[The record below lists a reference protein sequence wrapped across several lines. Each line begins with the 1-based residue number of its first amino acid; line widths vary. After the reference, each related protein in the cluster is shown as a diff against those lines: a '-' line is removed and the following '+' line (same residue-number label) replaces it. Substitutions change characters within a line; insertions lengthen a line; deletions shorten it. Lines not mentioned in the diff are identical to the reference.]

1 MLAISGRSVTMRSS
15 FFGME
20 IMRRSLQAQRVG
32 LEVTSHNIA
41 NANTPGYSRQV
52 VNLRASSPFPYPT
65 ANYNG
70 TGQLGTGVDVSEVK
84 RMRND
89 FVEAQIRKETQSL
102 GYWNTV
108 GRNIWQVE
116 MIINEP
122 SENGLSASLQRYWE
136 SWQMLAGEAED
147 GGHRAPVAQRAN
159 ELAATFRH
167 TRDQLV
173 SLKKDTDDSI
183 GVKAEQINGLARELA
198 AVNKQIS
205 RVDLMGQEPNDL
217 LDRRD
222 QILRDLSNI
231 TNISV
236 IDGRQQTVTVQINGT
251 SLVDFDTVNEIEI
264 IKPKSNDEV
273 TRLVWSKGKAPV
285 TFNGGEI
292 KGLIETRDGLLTQNI
307 KNLDTMAKALIDATN
322 AIHRVGFGLDNSTG
336 LSFFDADSTD
346 ASNIKVAE
354 AILQNPSKIAASTK
368 ANAPGNGDNAL
379 AIAEILNKPILNG
392 NTTTIN
398 AYLDGMVAKL
408 GVQGQ
413 EASRTIDN
421 QETLVHYLNI
431 EQNQYT
437 SVSLDE
443 EMANMMKY
451 QHAYNAAARMVSTL
465 DDALDTIISRMGI
478 VGR

>member
-1 MLAISGRSVTMRSS
+1 M
-15 FFGME
+15 
-20 IMRRSLQAQRVG
+20 
-32 LEVTSHNIA
+32 
-41 NANTPGYSRQV
+41 
-52 VNLRASSPFPYPT
+52 
-65 ANYNG
+65 
-70 TGQLGTGVDVSEVK
+70 D
-84 RMRND
+84 
-89 FVEAQIRKETQSL
+89 
-102 GYWNTV
+102 
-108 GRNIWQVE
+108 
-116 MIINEP
+116 
-122 SENGLSASLQRYWE
+122 
-136 SWQMLAGEAED
+136 
-147 GGHRAPVAQRAN
+147 
-159 ELAATFRH
+159 
-167 TRDQLV
+167 
-173 SLKKDTDDSI
+173 
-183 GVKAEQINGLARELA
+183 
-198 AVNKQIS
+198 
-205 RVDLMGQEPNDL
+205 QEPNDL

-251 SLVDFDTVNEIEI
+251 SLVDFDTINEIEI
-264 IKPKSNDEV
+264 IKPKSKDEV
-273 TRLVWSKGKAPV
+273 TRLVWSKGKSPV

-292 KGLIETRDGLLTQNI
+292 KGLVETRDDLLTQNL

-322 AIHRVGFGLDNSTG
+322 AIHRDGFGLDNTTG

-346 ASNIKVAE
+346 ASNIKVSE
-354 AILQNPSKIAASTK
+354 AILQNPSKIAASTRI
-368 ANAPGNGDNAL
+368 NAPGNGDNAL
-379 AIAEILNKPILNG
+379 AIAEILNMPLLNG

-398 AYLDGMVAKL
+398 AFLDGMVAKL

-413 EASRTIDN
+413 EAIRTIDN